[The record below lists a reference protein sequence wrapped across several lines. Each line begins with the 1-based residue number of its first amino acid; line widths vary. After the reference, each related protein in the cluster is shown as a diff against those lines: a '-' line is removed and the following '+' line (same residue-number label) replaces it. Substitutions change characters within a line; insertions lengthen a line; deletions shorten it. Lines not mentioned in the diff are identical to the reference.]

1 MLKIALIAASLATAS
16 LAFAQAPAAPAA
28 PVPAKAVVAAPA
40 APVASGAMTGG
51 AEPAVKKS
59 KNDICHDKG
68 SNGYKQT
75 KNFTPFN
82 SMDEC
87 VKSGGRPP
95 KGDKK

>member
-1 MLKIALIAASLATAS
+1 MLKTALVAFLLSS
-16 LAFAQAPAAPAA
+16 VVSVAFAQAAKTPAPAPAA
-28 PVPAKAVVAAPA
+28 TASAATKPA
-40 APVASGAMTGG
+40 AD
-51 AEPAVKKS
+51 EPAVKKS
-59 KNDICHDKG
+59 KNDICHDKS

-75 KNFTPFN
+75 KNFTAFN

>member
-1 MLKIALIAASLATAS
+1 MLKTALVAFFLSSIVSV
-16 LAFAQAPAAPAA
+16 AFAQAAKTPAPAT
-28 PVPAKAVVAAPA
+28 PAS
-40 APVASGAMTGG
+40 APVAAAKPPTD
-51 AEPAVKKS
+51 EPVVKKS
-59 KNDICHDKG
+59 KNDICHDKT

-75 KNFTPFN
+75 KNFTAFN

>member
-1 MLKIALIAASLATAS
+1 MLKTALAAFLLSS
-16 LAFAQAPAAPAA
+16 VVSVAFAQAAKTPAPAA
-28 PVPAKAVVAAPA
+28 AASAPA
-40 APVASGAMTGG
+40 AMAAAKPAAD
-51 AEPAVKKS
+51 EPAVKKS
-59 KNDICHDKG
+59 KNDICHDKT

-75 KNFTPFN
+75 KNFTAFN